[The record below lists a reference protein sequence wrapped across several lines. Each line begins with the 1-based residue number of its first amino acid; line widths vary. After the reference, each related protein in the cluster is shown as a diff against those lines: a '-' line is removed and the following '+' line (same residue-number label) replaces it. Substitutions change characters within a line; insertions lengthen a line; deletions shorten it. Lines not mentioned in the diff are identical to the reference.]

1 MTLIYVGNARRWR
14 QCEKGNLSRT
24 FIAVT
29 YFFGLAK
36 TSHLAKSLETKRVV
50 LSVKSEKKAIWGSPL
65 RIKKIRI
72 GYILMSAD
80 VGRKKF

>member
-14 QCEKGNLSRT
+14 QCEKGNLSST
-24 FIAVT
+24 LIAVT

-50 LSVKSEKKAIWGSPL
+50 LSVKSEKKSNLGKSFED
-65 RIKKIRI
+65 KKIRI
-72 GYILMSAD
+72 GYILKSAD